1 MNEWLSQPANDF
13 RGRPFPEPAVPAG
26 YAALMARYD
35 LQLPSPP
42 RLAAIAGRHHPASS
56 PSLRLLTPRHRP
68 AATLADQLVFAL
80 KWEGVDLGV
89 LAALFKRVEPDE
101 VAALVRATPTGGFAR
116 RLWFLYEWLNDTTL
130 DVPDPGGRLR
140 YVPVVDAD
148 SQVALRKGAPSVRHR
163 VTNNLPGTPA
173 FCPMVRWTPELRAT
187 LAKGLNARA
196 REIIGRTHKDLI
208 ARAAAFLLLSD
219 SKSSFAIEGERPS
232 SARTARW
239 AEAIG
244 QAGRIPLS
252 VAELER
258 LQSIVIG
265 DARFVSLGL
274 RAGGGFVG
282 THDRETREP
291 VPEHISARPEDLR
304 GLIDGI
310 IEYSRRS
317 LEGGVDPVVTAA
329 VMAFGL
335 VYAHPFADG
344 NGRIHRW
351 LVHHVL
357 AKAGY
362 SPPGL
367 VFPVSAA
374 ILRRLDEYR
383 SVLESYTAPLMPFI
397 DWRPTAD
404 GNVEVL
410 NDTGDF
416 YRFFDATAQAEFLY
430 TCVEQTVEVDLPGEV
445 KFLQAF
451 DRFAAAVKEIVEMP
465 DAQIDLL
472 RGFLEQGGGRFSKRT
487 REREFSALTDA
498 EAARI
503 EELYARS
510 FGA

>member
-1 MNEWLSQPANDF
+1 M
-13 RGRPFPEPAVPAG
+13 
-26 YAALMARYD
+26 
-35 LQLPSPP
+35 
-42 RLAAIAGRHHPASS
+42 
-56 PSLRLLTPRHRP
+56 
-68 AATLADQLVFAL
+68 
-80 KWEGVDLGV
+80 
-89 LAALFKRVEPDE
+89 
-101 VAALVRATPTGGFAR
+101 
-116 RLWFLYEWLNDTTL
+116 
-130 DVPDPGGRLR
+130 
-140 YVPVVDAD
+140 
-148 SQVALRKGAPSVRHR
+148 
-163 VTNNLPGTPA
+163 
-173 FCPMVRWTPELRAT
+173 
-187 LAKGLNARA
+187 
-196 REIIGRTHKDLI
+196 
-208 ARAAAFLLLSD
+208 
-219 SKSSFAIEGERPS
+219 
-232 SARTARW
+232 
-239 AEAIG
+239 
-244 QAGRIPLS
+244 
-252 VAELER
+252 AELER

-274 RAGGGFVG
+274 RTGGGFVG

-310 IEYSRRS
+310 IDYSRRS
-317 LEGGVDPVVTAA
+317 LEGGIDPVVTAA

-357 AKAGY
+357 SKAGY
-362 SPPGL
+362 NPPGL

-383 SVLESYTAPLMPFI
+383 SVLESYTAPLLPFI
-397 DWRPTAD
+397 DWRETAD
-404 GNVEVL
+404 GNVEVV
-410 NDTGDF
+410 NDTADF
-416 YRFFDATAQAEFLY
+416 YRFFDATAQTEFLY

-472 RGFLEQGGGRFSKRT
+472 RGFLEQGGGKFSKRT